1 MILGVGLFFIAD
13 VVIQAYSGVEMEDLE
28 KLASGEYSEEADS
41 AENDE
46 SDIIYH
52 VMDNEQKAKF
62 DDAFRI
68 TFSGDLILL
77 EDQVKRA
84 YNGKGYDFSDVFE
97 YAEPYISSADLAI
110 GVFEGSM
117 AGEDAGYS
125 SSNFDDGK
133 ELYHQCEQR

>member
-1 MILGVGLFFIAD
+1 MLAASFCIYAVSIL
-13 VVIQAYSGVEMEDLE
+13 
-28 KLASGEYSEEADS
+28 
-41 AENDE
+41 N
-46 SDIIYH
+46 
-52 VMDNEQKAKF
+52 
-62 DDAFRI
+62 AFRI

-110 GVFEGSM
+110 GVFEGPM

-133 ELYHQCEQR
+133 ELYLNFPDSFADAVKKFRRKAE